1 MAIEIT
7 TFCQLTKA
15 YHQGIPGTP
24 RNSGQNRLDAPQ
36 VVVRNLCGFW
46 RSLPSAWLS
55 PIVFCKNRLEYSAR
69 RSRYEAGAL
78 DDTRRGALDALKWQ
92 G

>member
-1 MAIEIT
+1 VAIEIT

-46 RSLPSAWLS
+46 RRLLAQSNRVLQESLGIQCQAES
-55 PIVFCKNRLEYSAR
+55 IRGRGFGRYKAR
-69 RSRYEAGAL
+69 PL
-78 DDTRRGALDALKWQ
+78 WML
-92 G
+92 